1 MSNTTLLFVIP
12 ICFTMFFLT
21 EINGIFGDL
30 DKALN
35 HSKKRKIKWGPFKFL
50 YYENRREEC
59 LYNPELEKAYCGTYL
74 PVAILII
81 IQYVIVCI
89 SWVVSISLLFIELTK
104 YHLQILFWSAAI
116 PSLAILIIS
125 AILTTVYESKKSK

>member
-50 YYENRREEC
+50 YYENRGEEF
-59 LYNPELEKAYCGTYL
+59 YNPELEKAYCGTYL

-81 IQYVIVCI
+81 IQFVIVCI
-89 SWVVSISLLFIELTK
+89 SWVVAISLLFIEFTK
-104 YHLQILFWSAAI
+104 YHLKILFWSAAI
-116 PSLAILIIS
+116 PSLATLIIS

>member
-35 HSKKRKIKWGPFKFL
+35 HSKKRKIKWQNS
-50 YYENRREEC
+50 ER
-59 LYNPELEKAYCGTYL
+59 ADD
-74 PVAILII
+74 
-81 IQYVIVCI
+81 
-89 SWVVSISLLFIELTK
+89 VSVTG
-104 YHLQILFWSAAI
+104 
-116 PSLAILIIS
+116 
-125 AILTTVYESKKSK
+125 